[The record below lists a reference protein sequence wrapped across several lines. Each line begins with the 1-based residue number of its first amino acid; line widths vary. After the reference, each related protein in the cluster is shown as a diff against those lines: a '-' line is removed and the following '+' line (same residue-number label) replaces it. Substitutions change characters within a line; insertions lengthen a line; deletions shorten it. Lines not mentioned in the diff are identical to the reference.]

1 MGNQIS
7 CASSLSIAIAPN
19 TIRCIPSR
27 PLVITVVNL
36 ANGRA
41 CQVEQA
47 MKVGELMLEIP
58 GHFVA
63 QFDEHMI
70 MPGSM
75 PEVKSKRISAL
86 PADRDLCAHHLY
98 FLLPMHR
105 IHTRLSAQELRN
117 IVAVTRL
124 PRCSNPAP
132 AFTSTSKIT
141 PLSSLQYEEAE
152 SCITIEHTLQGLIDT
167 GVLLGAG
174 ALEGKLLEDEEEM
187 KGDGTHDKPGLPLH
201 RLRRSRS
208 RSWIPKLDTILESS
222 PLTIS

>member
-47 MKVGELMLEIP
+47 MKVGELMLEMP
-58 GHFVA
+58 GYCVA
-63 QFDEHMI
+63 HFDEHI
-70 MPGSM
+70 MQGSLA
-75 PEVKSKRISAL
+75 ELKSKRISAL
-86 PADRDLCAHHLY
+86 PADHDLCAHHLY
-98 FLLPMHR
+98 FLLPIHR
-105 IHTRLSAQELRN
+105 IHKRLSAQELHN

-124 PRCSNPAP
+124 ARCSTTPAP
-132 AFTSTSKIT
+132 ALMSTSRIT

-152 SCITIEHTLQGLIDT
+152 SCITIEHTLQGLMDT
-167 GVLLGAG
+167 GDSLRAKEMEDKVL
-174 ALEGKLLEDEEEM
+174 KEEEKM
-187 KGDGTHDKPGLPLH
+187 KGNGIHGEPEVLLH
-201 RLRRSRS
+201 RLRNSSRS
-208 RSWIPKLDTILESS
+208 RPWIPKLDTILES
-222 PLTIS
+222 